1 MDPNTNKTCY
11 FKNVI
16 LDDAREEYLVVKRI
30 SINIPQGDVKN
41 QSVNDKNVTN
51 VAKTTFPKD

>member
-51 VAKTTFPKD
+51 AAKTTFPKD